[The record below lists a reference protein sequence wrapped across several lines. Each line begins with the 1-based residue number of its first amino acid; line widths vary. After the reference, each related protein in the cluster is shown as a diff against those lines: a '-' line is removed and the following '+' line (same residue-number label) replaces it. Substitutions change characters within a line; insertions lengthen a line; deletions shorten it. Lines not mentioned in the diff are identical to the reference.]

1 MAGDLS
7 SALQGAKLS
16 QYEHAL
22 RELGC
27 ALASDLAELEEVDL
41 LEIGMKKIE
50 VKRLKRL
57 AV

>member
-1 MAGDLS
+1 
-7 SALQGAKLS
+7 
-16 QYEHAL
+16 
-22 RELGC
+22 
-27 ALASDLAELEEVDL
+27 LASDLAELEEVDL